1 MLTSF
6 HLHKKS
12 NEVCIKARST
22 LASLLFKGLVTEHQ
36 TVKWSNSIMF
46 GYSGRKSLG
55 FFKAR
60 GSETDCVCCS
70 SVKVNINRKLSPSET
85 VFLVNVFNFMLCLC
99 PPPFVTRIELFYV
112 TF

>member
-22 LASLLFKGLVTEHQ
+22 LASLLFKGLVTEHR
-36 TVKWSNSIMF
+36 TVKWSNSIIF
-46 GYSGRKSLG
+46 DYSGRKSLG

-60 GSETDCVCCS
+60 GSETDCVCYS
-70 SVKVNINRKLSPSET
+70 SVKVNINRKLKFGFINR
-85 VFLVNVFNFMLCLC
+85 VDNVNW
-99 PPPFVTRIELFYV
+99 PPYRDSKS
-112 TF
+112 